1 MGTPP
6 LALIDKILYNS
17 ARKMSEWKE
26 SIKLLVASPVFLSCV
41 ASWLCAQFMKTVIA
55 LCYGKVHTL
64 GQLIEMMLWRTGGFP
79 SSHTAAVSALC
90 TAVSFR
96 SGVTSD
102 LFMLSF
108 CFLFVTIRDALG
120 VRRANGIQAR
130 RINEIGRV
138 LSERGIVAFKP
149 IKEINGHKPLEVF
162 AGLSLGFSIG
172 LAFSLL

>member
-1 MGTPP
+1 MV
-6 LALIDKILYNS
+6 DC
-17 ARKMSEWKE
+17 KE

-55 LCYGKVHTL
+55 LCYGRIHTISEL
-64 GQLIEMMLWRTGGFP
+64 FEMMLWRTGGFP

-90 TAVSFR
+90 TSVGFR

-108 CFLFVTIRDALG
+108 CFLFVTVRDALG

-130 RINEIGRV
+130 RINEIGRT
-138 LSERGIVAFKP
+138 LREKGIADLKP
-149 IKEINGHKPLEVF
+149 IKEINGHTPIEVF
-162 AGLSLGFSIG
+162 AGMSLGFSIG
-172 LAFSLL
+172 FAFSLL

>member
-1 MGTPP
+1 M
-6 LALIDKILYNS
+6 LIG
-17 ARKMSEWKE
+17 ECKE

-55 LCYGKVHTL
+55 LCYGRIHTL
-64 GQLIEMMLWRTGGFP
+64 GELAEMMLWRTGGFP
-79 SSHTAAVSALC
+79 SSHTAAVSGLC
-90 TAVSFR
+90 TTVGFR

-108 CFLFVTIRDALG
+108 CFLFVTVRDALG

-130 RINEIGRV
+130 RINEIGKALR
-138 LSERGIVAFKP
+138 ENKIADYKP
-149 IKEINGHKPLEVF
+149 IKEVNGHTPIEVF
-162 AGLSLGFSIG
+162 AGLGLGISIG